1 MDKGEL
7 AIIQELSALA
17 HMRWRKS
24 CEQQYPDEPPFVSIS
39 ADVMLDGDEHC
50 VNIYWYPETDEVF
63 VERQD

>member
-1 MDKGEL
+1 MITGL
-7 AIIQELSALA
+7 VGSV
-17 HMRWRKS
+17 S
-24 CEQQYPDEPPFVSIS
+24 NDESPIVSIS

>member
-1 MDKGEL
+1 MITGLIGTVFDT
-7 AIIQELSALA
+7 
-17 HMRWRKS
+17 
-24 CEQQYPDEPPFVSIS
+24 DEPPFVSIS